1 MAIETIKSED
11 AKVGF
16 SCTTDKATFDKLIKL
31 SGAETME
38 AWSKTITSLI
48 QKGK

>member
-1 MAIETIKSED
+1 MAIETIKAED

-16 SCTTDKATFDKLIKL
+16 SCTADKATFDKLIKL

-38 AWSKTITSLI
+38 AWSKTIRTLI
-48 QKGK
+48 QHAK